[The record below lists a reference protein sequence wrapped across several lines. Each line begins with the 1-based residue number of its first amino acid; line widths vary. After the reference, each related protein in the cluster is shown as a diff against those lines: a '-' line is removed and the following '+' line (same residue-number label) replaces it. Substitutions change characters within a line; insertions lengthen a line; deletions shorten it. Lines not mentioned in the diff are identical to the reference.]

1 MVRAM
6 NDIRKN
12 PKSIIPKLQAML
24 PKFKG
29 KAYWTAPD
37 FYIKTEEGSAAVREA
52 INYLKT

>member
-1 MVRAM
+1 M

-12 PKSIIPKLQAML
+12 PKSIIPTLQAML